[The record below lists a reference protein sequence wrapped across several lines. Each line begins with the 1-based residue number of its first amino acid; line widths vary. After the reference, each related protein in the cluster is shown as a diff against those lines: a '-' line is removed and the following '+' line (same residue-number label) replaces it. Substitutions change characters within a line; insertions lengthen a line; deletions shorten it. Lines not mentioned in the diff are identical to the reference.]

1 MGVDFDSWKQQEDE
15 RLMQVNGCVSG
26 WEDPEN
32 KEDE

>member
-1 MGVDFDSWKQQEDE
+1 MGVDFDAWEQQEDE
-15 RLMQVNGCVSG
+15 RLMQVNGCASG